1 MSEDY
6 PDRVQ
11 GVVEELSDNYR
22 RCYYTPEL
30 RNEKITA
37 IYDITLDM
45 KGQGGTFSYPLIT
58 DFGASFFEYT
68 CKLEECSDKLVALI
82 KAHVDGMKA
91 VISGRVSG
99 DRGKMGKGLLKFRNL
114 AIKELLAE
122 VSSKP

>member
-1 MSEDY
+1 LSEDY
-6 PDRVQ
+6 PGRVQ

-30 RNEKITA
+30 RNKKITA

-68 CKLEECSDKLVALI
+68 RKLEECSDKLVALI

-91 VISGRVSG
+91 VISGRVSR
-99 DRGKMGKGLLKFRNL
+99 DRGKMNKGLLEFRNL
-114 AIKELLAE
+114 AIKGSLAE
-122 VSSKP
+122 GSSKP